1 MVLAAVDLGRVG
13 NRPVSARFHSHC
25 LLDKAEEELPPAP
38 RGSAVET
45 EAKFIEIVVQVI
57 ETHRPLVCAQQPT
70 FEQRDDAVDKRG
82 SNSEGARWWPRRK
95 VI

>member
-1 MVLAAVDLGRVG
+1 VVVLAAVDLGRVD

-45 EAKFIEIVVQVI
+45 EGKFIEIVVQVI

-70 FEQRDDAVDKRG
+70 FEQRDDAVDTG
-82 SNSEGARWWPRRK
+82 
-95 VI
+95 

>member
-1 MVLAAVDLGRVG
+1 MVLAAVGLGRVD

-25 LLDKAEEELPPAP
+25 LLDKAEEELPPAL

-45 EAKFIEIVVQVI
+45 EGKFIEIVVQVI

-70 FEQRDDAVDKRG
+70 FEQGDDAVDKRG
-82 SNSEGARWWPRRK
+82 SNSERARWWPRRK